1 MFLSLLM
8 DFVAPMIYA
17 SIKIQTINVVFPRL
31 SDAFFCLLNIYF
43 LIIIRIGPKEK
54 FSLSKDIMILTK
66 QSIRGK

>member
-17 SIKIQTINVVFPRL
+17 IKIQTINVVFPRL
-31 SDAFFCLLNIYF
+31 SNAFFCLLNIYF

-66 QSIRGK
+66 QSIRGT